1 MEFKH
6 LNSLLSGSSI
16 CIRFG
21 ILNLVC
27 MLPSVWLELSKSE
40 ATGESGI
47 FSFGG
52 RGGGGGNNVKS
63 NMEYILTNNYRGF

>member
-27 MLPSVWLELSKSE
+27 MLPCVWLELSKSE

-52 RGGGGGNNVKS
+52 GGVEEIMLKAIWN
-63 NMEYILTNNYRGF
+63 IFI